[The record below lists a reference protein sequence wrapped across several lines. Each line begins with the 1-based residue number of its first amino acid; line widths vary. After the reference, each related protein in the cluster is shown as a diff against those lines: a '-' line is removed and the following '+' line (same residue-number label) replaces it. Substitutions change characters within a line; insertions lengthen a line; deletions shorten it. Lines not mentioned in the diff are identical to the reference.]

1 MDFNY
6 TKNLQTPSQ
15 KLFNSPYYTYIT
27 FLENIAAHNLAKW
40 PTSSFSYGPG
50 FSESQIS
57 FPPNILLFFFFFF
70 WEVPTLYVVL
80 YICLGNLRKKKKNHK
95 IRLYHMWTK
104 FRWNH
109 FSSLYHQWILHSN
122 QCLLI
127 SSQLNYGFKCSQWVV
142 FLSCVSIFA

>member
-57 FPPNILLFFFFFF
+57 FPPNILLFFF
-70 WEVPTLYVVL
+70 LRSSHL
-80 YICLGNLRKKKKNHK
+80 ICCFVYLLGKFKEKKKKNHK